1 MKIVGGMK
9 ISPFVFYGMTIREAK
24 LAIKGHRNEMHE
36 AYISNLYA
44 TTNSIGPFL
53 GGKNY
58 KSIDPFEEKEKVK
71 DKSNNKQISTEDI
84 TFYNAFGIDAK
95 DVSVI
100 NNQQTHD
107 NANWSK
113 LSVEEKRKLLFNK

>member
-1 MKIVGGMK
+1 MK

-58 KSIDPFEEKEKVK
+58 KSIDPFEDNKPKAK
-71 DKSNNKQISTEDI
+71 GNNKQISAEDI

-113 LSVEEKRKLLFNK
+113 LSVEEKRKLLYNK

>member
-1 MKIVGGMK
+1 
-9 ISPFVFYGMTIREAK
+9 
-24 LAIKGHRNEMHE
+24 MHE

-58 KSIDPFEEKEKVK
+58 KPIDPFDSKKE
-71 DKSNNKQISTEDI
+71 DKSNNKQTTAKDI
-84 TFYNAFGIDAK
+84 AFYSSFGIDAK
-95 DVSVI
+95 DISVI
-100 NNQQTHD
+100 KNQKEHD
-107 NANWSK
+107 NTDWDK

>member
-58 KSIDPFEEKEKVK
+58 KSIDPFEEKEK

>member
-1 MKIVGGMK
+1 
-9 ISPFVFYGMTIREAK
+9 
-24 LAIKGHRNEMHE
+24 MHE

-58 KSIDPFEEKEKVK
+58 KSIDPFEDNKPKAK
-71 DKSNNKQISTEDI
+71 GNNKQISAEDI

>member
-53 GGKNY
+53 GGKSY
-58 KSIDPFEEKEKVK
+58 KSIDPFEDNKPKAK
-71 DKSNNKQISTEDI
+71 GNNKQISAEDI

>member
-58 KSIDPFEEKEKVK
+58 KPIDPFDEKEKG
-71 DKSNNKQISTEDI
+71 KSNNKQISAEDI
-84 TFYNAFGIDAK
+84 TFYDAFGIDAK

>member
-58 KSIDPFEEKEKVK
+58 KSIDPFE
-71 DKSNNKQISTEDI
+71 DNKPKAKGNKMTAEDVARLK
-84 TFYNAFGIDAK
+84 AFGIDAR
-95 DVSVI
+95 DVTGSEFKE
-100 NNQQTHD
+100 
-107 NANWSK
+107 NWEE
-113 LSVEEKRKLLFNK
+113 LSIEEKRKLLFNK

>member
-9 ISPFVFYGMTIREAK
+9 ISPFVFYKMTIREAK

-36 AYISNLYA
+36 AYITNLYA
-44 TTNSIGPFL
+44 NTNAIGPFL
-53 GGKNY
+53 GGKKY
-58 KSIDPFEEKEKVK
+58 KPIDPFDNKEK
-71 DKSNNKQISTEDI
+71 DKSNKKQTTTEDI
-84 TFYNAFGIDAK
+84 AFYNAFGIDAK

-100 NNQQTHD
+100 NQQSHD
-107 NANWSK
+107 DANWSK

>member
-1 MKIVGGMK
+1 MK